1 MDLTRGTKTTCLS
14 KELCG
19 IADKGERMVFLDNT
33 QLRLNN
39 QNKNVQLD
47 PARGTPSV
55 KTKILDSG

>member
-1 MDLTRGTKTTCLS
+1 MP
-14 KELCG
+14 E
-19 IADKGERMVFLDNT
+19 VFLDNT

-39 QNKNVQLD
+39 KNKNVQLD